1 MTHIEDPMKVMADLR
16 PTDLE
21 RLARD
26 GYMRHRSDDLARLA
40 VDAIGAGGA
49 RSRAWPGGR
58 SRPMGPWRGH
68 RGVLAVAG
76 AGLTAAAAVAL
87 VITTTGPSPA
97 VPLALPSSAAP
108 SVPAASSAARPPT
121 TAAPLDAHAFLLGSA
136 NVAAQS
142 PVTTGSYW
150 YVKERDF
157 TETWPQ
163 NKTSDYKPYYA
174 STQETWT
181 GATRTR
187 TIVSEDLQFNFATPA
202 DKAKWQADGSPKLFG
217 PSGTY
222 GDHGPVT
229 NDYNFGADAQSDI
242 YALSMTDA
250 RNLPTSA
257 AGLGALLHRK
267 FSGLTADQRS
277 VGLGETLGYVTY
289 VFEWGQKLLPGPVKP
304 AVKAAYYQLL
314 ASLPG
319 VTVAQDVTDPLGR
332 IGVDVNAG
340 TEDNLIIDPATAQ
353 ILDVT
358 YNPLRPDAN
367 KIHNPTLSIST
378 YPIRAGST
386 ITATTTDTIAYLSM
400 GWTDKIGVPAS

>member
-1 MTHIEDPMKVMADLR
+1 
-16 PTDLE
+16 
-21 RLARD
+21 
-26 GYMRHRSDDLARLA
+26 
-40 VDAIGAGGA
+40 
-49 RSRAWPGGR
+49 
-58 SRPMGPWRGH
+58 MGPWRGH

-97 VPLALPSSAAP
+97 VPSALPSSAAP
-108 SVPAASSAARPPT
+108 SVPTASSAARPPT

-150 YVKERDF
+150 YVKERDL

-163 NKTSDYKPYYA
+163 NKASDYKPYYA

-267 FSGLTADQRS
+267 FSGLSADQRS
-277 VGLGETLGYVTY
+277 VGLGETLGTSLTY
-289 VFEWGQKLLPGPVKP
+289 SNGARSRFPARSSPPSRRPTTSCWPHCRASQSLRMSLTRWAGP
-304 AVKAAYYQLL
+304 AW
-314 ASLPG
+314 
-319 VTVAQDVTDPLGR
+319 T
-332 IGVDVNAG
+332 
-340 TEDNLIIDPATAQ
+340 
-353 ILDVT
+353 
-358 YNPLRPDAN
+358 
-367 KIHNPTLSIST
+367 ST
-378 YPIRAGST
+378 QALK
-386 ITATTTDTIAYLSM
+386 TT
-400 GWTDKIGVPAS
+400 

>member
-1 MTHIEDPMKVMADLR
+1 MTHTEDPMKVMADLR

-21 RLARD
+21 RLAQD
-26 GYMRHRSDDLARLA
+26 GYMRHRSDDLALLA
-40 VDAIGAGGA
+40 VDAAGAGGTH
-49 RSRAWPGGR
+49 SRAWPGSR

-68 RGVLAVAG
+68 RGLLGVAG

-97 VPLALPSSAAP
+97 VPSTLPSSAAP
-108 SVPAASSAARPPT
+108 SAPAASSATRPPA

-157 TETWPQ
+157 TETWSQ
-163 NKTSDYKPYYA
+163 NKTGDYKPYYA

-187 TIVSEDLQFNFATPA
+187 TIVSEDLQFNFATSA

-217 PSGTY
+217 PAGTY

-229 NDYNFGADAQSDI
+229 NNYNFGADDQSDI

-267 FSGLTADQRS
+267 FSGLSAEQRS
-277 VGLGETLGYVTY
+277 VGLGETLGYVAY

-332 IGVDVNAG
+332 TGVDVNAG

-367 KIHNPTLSIST
+367 KIHNPTLSNST

-386 ITATTTDTIAYLSM
+386 ITATTTDTIAYVSM
-400 GWTDKIGVPAS
+400 GWTDKIGAPAS